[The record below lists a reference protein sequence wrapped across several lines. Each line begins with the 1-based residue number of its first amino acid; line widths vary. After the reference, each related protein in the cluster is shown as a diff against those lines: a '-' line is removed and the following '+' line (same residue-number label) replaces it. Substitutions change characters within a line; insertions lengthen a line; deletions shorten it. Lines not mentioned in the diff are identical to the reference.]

1 VSDLN
6 GAQALVHTLVD
17 GGVEVCFANPG
28 TSEMHF
34 VAALDTI
41 PTMRGVLCLHEG
53 VATGAA
59 DGYGR
64 MAGRPAAALL
74 HLGPGLANGLA
85 NLHNARRAHSPVLT
99 IVGDHATD
107 HQPFD
112 SPLQSDIDALA
123 RSVSSW
129 VRRSRSTDDLGTD
142 AAAAVA
148 AAMVPS
154 RHAPD
159 LDGLD
164 VDASDRTGTSG
175 SVVTLIVPA
184 DLSWSP
190 GARPA
195 DPVPVPA
202 AAAADDDTLQTVA
215 GVLLSGEPSA
225 LVLDG
230 GGLTAPGLRAA
241 DRIARATGTR
251 MFCPTW
257 PARWRRGVG
266 IPAVEPFAY
275 RGEDVAGQLRDVRHL
290 VLAGARPPVA
300 SFGYPGRPGGLT
312 PPGARVHPLGAD
324 VIATLTRLAAIVAP
338 DTAPVPVTPAPQVW
352 PTGPL
357 TNRTWAEV
365 VGALLPENAIV
376 CDESITAGM
385 GTLPAATAGAPAHD
399 LLGLTGLA
407 IGQGLP
413 LAVGAAIACPERPVI
428 CLEADGSAMYTLP
441 ALWTQARE
449 HLDVTTIILNNRS
462 YAILRAEL
470 ERVGAATTGGA
481 AARMLDLTGPNLD
494 FIALATGMG
503 VPATKATT
511 AEQLAAH
518 FAAAL
523 ATPGPHLI
531 EAILE

>member
-1 VSDLN
+1 MSDLN
-6 GAQALVHTLVD
+6 GAHALVRTLVAS
-17 GGVEVCFANPG
+17 GVEVCFGNPG

-34 VAALDTI
+34 VAALDTL
-41 PTMRGVLCLHEG
+41 PAMRGVLCLHEG

-74 HLGPGLANGLA
+74 HLGPGLANGIA
-85 NLHNARRAHSPVLT
+85 NLHNARRAHSPVLA

-107 HQPFD
+107 HQQLD

-129 VRRSRSTDDLGTD
+129 VRRSGSADDLGPD

-148 AAMVPS
+148 ATMGVS
-154 RHAPD
+154 RDAPD
-159 LDGLD
+159 LDAGDLD
-164 VDASDRTGTSG
+164 APDRTGTSG
-175 SVVTLIVPA
+175 SVATLIVPA
-184 DLSWSP
+184 DASWSP

-195 DPVPVPA
+195 DPVPAPVPA
-202 AAAADDDTLQTVA
+202 AIGADAFRTVA
-215 GVLLSGEPSA
+215 AVLRSGEPAA

-230 GGLTAPGLRAA
+230 AALSEAGLRAA

-251 MFCPTW
+251 LFCPTW
-257 PARWRRGVG
+257 PARWRRGAG

-275 RGEDVAGQLRDVRHL
+275 RGEDVVGQLRDVRHL
-290 VLAGARPPVA
+290 ILAGARPPVT
-300 SFGYPGRPGGLT
+300 SFGYPGRSGALT
-312 PPGARVHPLGAD
+312 PPGARVHRMGAD
-324 VIATLTRLAAIVAP
+324 IIATLTRLAAIVAP
-338 DTAPVPVTPAPQVW
+338 DIAPVPATLARPAM

-413 LAVGAAIACPERPVI
+413 LAVGAAIARPERPVI

-449 HLDVTTIILNNRS
+449 HLDITTIILNNRS

-481 AARMLDLTGPNLD
+481 SARMLDLSNPNLD
-494 FIALATGMG
+494 FVALATGMG

-511 AEQLAAH
+511 AEELSTH
-518 FAAAL
+518 LAAAL

-531 EAILE
+531 EAVLG